1 MLLALQVL
9 LQFFNVLLTAIVEAI
24 MTTMDH
30 LTMLVAVI
38 LQPIF
43 NRKAT

>member
-1 MLLALQVL
+1 ML

-30 LTMLVAVI
+30 LTILTTLI
-38 LQPIF
+38 LQAIF
-43 NRKAT
+43 NRKAA